1 MNILDQNGRLK
12 GKVSRPKT
20 DAEEVHRFERSL
32 YAGKRDLY
40 TLGTGVKQLPQQFY
54 TVYRSRRGGNN
65 EIYQELAMNG
75 DEHGKNSKNPN
86 ADLFY
91 GVTRAYGCWRVAEV
105 AAVYLVTSG

>member
-1 MNILDQNGRLK
+1 MDQNGRLK
-12 GKVSRPKT
+12 GKFLDLKT
-20 DAEEVHRFERSL
+20 NAREVLGLERSL

-40 TLGTGVKQLPQQFY
+40 TLETGVKQLPQQSSI
-54 TVYRSRRGGNN
+54 VYRSRRGGNN

-75 DEHGKNSKNPN
+75 DEHRKNSKNPN

>member
-1 MNILDQNGRLK
+1 MYIGNGSETATAAVLYSLK
-12 GKVSRPKT
+12 IKK
-20 DAEEVHRFERSL
+20 
-32 YAGKRDLY
+32 
-40 TLGTGVKQLPQQFY
+40 
-54 TVYRSRRGGNN
+54 GGNN

-91 GVTRAYGCWRVAEV
+91 RVTRAYRYWRVAEV

>member
-1 MNILDQNGRLK
+1 MYIGNGRGPIKK
-12 GKVSRPKT
+12 G
-20 DAEEVHRFERSL
+20 
-32 YAGKRDLY
+32 GK
-40 TLGTGVKQLPQQFY
+40 
-54 TVYRSRRGGNN
+54 N
-65 EIYQELAMNG
+65 EIYQELARNG

>member
-1 MNILDQNGRLK
+1 MDQNGRLK
-12 GKVSRPKT
+12 RKVSRPKT

-40 TLGTGVKQLPQQFY
+40 TLETGVKQLQFY
-54 TVYRSRRGGNN
+54 PVYRSRRGGNN

-91 GVTRAYGCWRVAEV
+91 VTRAYGCWRVAEV